1 MTATL
6 LLCFAP
12 HKVSFIP
19 LTNVAVL
26 LTDPWLCDDTVN
38 LINYDFLHL
47 QKNIW

>member
-38 LINYDFLHL
+38 LIMIFLHL